1 MTLKG
6 IDHFSGNL
14 DNNIKHELELDLIGK
29 HDSDS
34 GQMEQVALVPHAAEV
49 MGAGSWCY
57 LWDIELFVSSGERIE
72 KCFIS

>member
-1 MTLKG
+1 M
-6 IDHFSGNL
+6 

-49 MGAGSWCY
+49 MGRHGADVFCGTLSC
-57 LWDIELFVSSGERIE
+57 LSLQE
-72 KCFIS
+72 KGLKNASFHKF